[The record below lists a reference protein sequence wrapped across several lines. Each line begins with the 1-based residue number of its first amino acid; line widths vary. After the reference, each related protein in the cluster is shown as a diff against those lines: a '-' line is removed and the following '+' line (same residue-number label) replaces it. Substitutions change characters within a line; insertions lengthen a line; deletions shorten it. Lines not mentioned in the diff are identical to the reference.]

1 MFQRAGGMLNVRIGA
16 MKSIGKYFLGFCL
29 LMPLATT
36 TSPSFAQSQEP
47 ELTQVEAEEA
57 ARSVARFCKIL
68 VTRMEDII
76 SDQWA
81 TQDLQDLAAVWDS
94 LDCHQVFGVDERV
107 RWLVR

>member
-1 MFQRAGGMLNVRIGA
+1 MLVPDRGVGIKRTEQKMRFAGILGA
-16 MKSIGKYFLGFCL
+16 VCL
-29 LMPLATT
+29 SMMVMAAPTPGVPQDA
-36 TSPSFAQSQEP
+36 
-47 ELTQVEAEEA
+47 ELTQKEAEDA

-68 VTRMEDII
+68 VNRMEEII

-94 LDCHQVFGVDERV
+94 LDCHQVFGIDERV

>member
-1 MFQRAGGMLNVRIGA
+1 MRVI
-16 MKSIGKYFLGFCL
+16 SKYFLIFCL
-29 LMPLATT
+29 TAALGGFSGPA
-36 TSPSFAQSQEP
+36 FAQSQEP
-47 ELTQVEAEEA
+47 ELTQQEAEDA